1 MLALFKIYRVHI
13 FLVVLLLAGLLAA
26 CGSDNNT
33 PLPDNL
39 EIIRPSLESGT
50 TEAAPGTYKDEIT
63 PVSSREVVQ
72 TTNPAAN
79 TNVSQV
85 DANPNT
91 TPVTTG
97 SPVTTISALPATSP
111 SPATSQLAVGGS
123 TYPTPSVGVAT
134 PSTTATVTQK
144 SALPPL
150 KKGVLLEPM
159 VWEAQTWNNCAPVSA
174 LMALSYYGVK
184 VSQSEAGKALR
195 PNGGDQNTPV
205 GDKHVEPNEL
215 VGYLQSKGLKT
226 FIRENGSLD
235 QIRALLSAGI
245 PVIMQQWLKEGDDIA
260 HYRVIRGYDLATNVL
275 IFNDS
280 MDRKPNTVVSNADE
294 EKLWKAFDRRYLP
307 VYRPNQEATV
317 KAILG
322 ADADEQT
329 NLNRALE
336 AARKFS
342 ETSPGDID
350 AWRNLGF
357 LLYTKGDY
365 PSALKVWEQKL
376 APMLAPSENGP
387 YNRFLWYQL
396 WPVISYNKVGNYQQ
410 VLKMAPNEI
419 EKAKVYSEVRYE
431 YGVALLNAG
440 RKQEAINQLKQAVL
454 DDQNYQPVKTLLDK
468 LGEA

>member
-1 MLALFKIYRVHI
+1 MT
-13 FLVVLLLAGLLAA
+13 FLKFNPAHLVLITLILAGLLAA

-33 PLPDNL
+33 PLPSNL
-39 EIIRPSLESGT
+39 EVIRAPQEGDTAS
-50 TEAAPGTYKDEIT
+50 AAGSPINPEIT
-63 PVSSREVVQ
+63 PVTSNEVAQATNEVAQ
-72 TTNPAAN
+72 VTNPPLD
-79 TNVSQV
+79 VSPTQV
-85 DANPNT
+85 AL
-91 TPVTTG
+91 TPVTTAAPTVVAA
-97 SPVTTISALPATSP
+97 SPTAALSITTSAVTSPPIVRSSPTASIISTTAAVTNKTALPA
-111 SPATSQLAVGGS
+111 
-123 TYPTPSVGVAT
+123 
-134 PSTTATVTQK
+134 
-144 SALPPL
+144 L

-159 VWEAQTWNNCAPVSA
+159 AWEAQTWNNCAPVSA

-184 VSQSEAGKALR
+184 VSQPEAGKALR
-195 PNGGDQNTPV
+195 PNGGDQNSPI

-215 VGYLQSKGLKT
+215 VTYLQSKGLKT
-226 FIRENGSLD
+226 IIRENGSLD
-235 QIRALLSAGI
+235 QIRALLSAGV

-260 HYRVIRGYDLATNVL
+260 HYRVVRGYDVATNVL

-280 MDRKPNTVVSNADE
+280 MDRKPNTVVSTADE

-307 VYRPNQEATV
+307 VYRANQEATV

-322 ADADEQT
+322 VDASEQT

-336 AARKFS
+336 AARKYS
-342 ETSPGDID
+342 ETNPADVD

-365 PSALKVWEQKL
+365 QGALKVWEQKL
-376 APMLAPSENGP
+376 SPLLASSDNGP

-431 YGVALLNAG
+431 YAVALLNTG
-440 RKQEAINQLKQAVL
+440 RKQEAITQLKQAVL
-454 DDQNYQPVKTLLDK
+454 DDQNYQPVKTLLGK
-468 LGEA
+468 LGVA